1 MTWKGKLP
9 VLSLQE
15 KQVISLL
22 QGNLPLTPRP
32 FAALAEQ
39 AGLTEDAFIET
50 TKKLMDRGVIR
61 RLAGIIR
68 HREAGIA
75 ANAMVVWQVLPEQA
89 ARVGEELAASPEVT
103 HCYERRATSEWPY
116 NLYAMIHGTSREE
129 CREIAARLAARV
141 EISNYRM
148 LFSTAEL
155 KKTSMNYF

>member
-1 MTWKGKLP
+1 M
-9 VLSLQE
+9 LSQQE

-39 AGLTEDAFIET
+39 AGMTEDEFIET
-50 TKKLMDRGVIR
+50 TRKLMSRGVIR

-75 ANAMVVWQVLPEQA
+75 ANAMVVWHVPPEQA
-89 ARVGEELAASPEVT
+89 ARVGEELAAAPEVT
-103 HCYERRATSEWPY
+103 HCYERPATPEWPY
-116 NLYAMIHGTSREE
+116 NLYAMIHGTAREE
-129 CREIAARLAARV
+129 CEEIAAKLAARV
-141 EISNYRM
+141 GISNYRT

-155 KKTSMNYF
+155 KKTSMTYF